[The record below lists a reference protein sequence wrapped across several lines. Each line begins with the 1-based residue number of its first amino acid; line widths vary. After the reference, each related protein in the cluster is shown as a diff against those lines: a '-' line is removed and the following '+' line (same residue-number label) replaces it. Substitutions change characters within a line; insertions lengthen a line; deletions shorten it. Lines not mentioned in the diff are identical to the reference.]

1 MSTTE
6 FLAALDLTDDERA
19 RIQDLGDTLQ
29 ITLAKPFTYK
39 HSKLDG
45 ARQLTELRL
54 AKQVKGKNLKALD
67 HAGSGEMAQSL
78 ALVASLA
85 DVPLHAMDELDLI
98 DAEVVMALIEPFLP
112 KARRTSPS
120 RVNSD

>member
-1 MSTTE
+1 MPTTD

-29 ITLAKPFTYK
+29 ITLAKPFSYK

-45 ARQLTELRL
+45 DRQLTELRL

-67 HAGSGEMAQSL
+67 QAGSGEIAQSL

-85 DVPLHAMDELDLI
+85 GVPPHAMDELDLI
-98 DAEVVMALIEPFLP
+98 DVEVVMAVIEPFLP
-112 KARRTSPS
+112 KARRAASS
-120 RVNSD
+120 HADSA

>member
-1 MSTTE
+1 MPITD

-19 RIQDLGDTLQ
+19 RIQDLGDSVQ

-45 ARQLTELRL
+45 ERQLTELHL
-54 AKQVKGKNLKALD
+54 SKNVKGKNLKALD
-67 HAGSGEMAQSL
+67 QAGSGEIAQSL

-85 DVPLHAMDELDLI
+85 GLPPHAMDELNLI
-98 DAEVVMALIEPFLP
+98 DVEVVMAVIEPFLP
-112 KARRTSPS
+112 KTRKGEASSPKQ
-120 RVNSD
+120 